1 MYDNIGRKIKDLAKT
16 ICLLEAFAA
25 IIAGIIIIGTFADAR
40 DGEGMVGIGILIMV
54 VGSLL
59 AWISSWLLYGFGELI
74 EKTSNIEIYLRPQS
88 YKEPLA
94 DRIKKLESLRTQ
106 GIITEEEY
114 QKAILKIHSEV

>member
-25 IIAGIIIIGTFADAR
+25 IIAGMIVIGTFADAK
-40 DGEGMVGIGILIMV
+40 DGTGMIGIGILIML

-94 DRIKKLESLRTQ
+94 DRIKKLESLRSK
-106 GIITEEEY
+106 GLITEEEY
-114 QKAILKIHSEV
+114 EEAISKIN